1 MKLMTI
7 TDWEKLSLKIIAL
20 FATAMLISYSP
31 QFLRGFFND
40 SLYPTTYGFHNDI
53 IDADWNWGFRH
64 YLYLIMNILLFIVQI
79 TRIIKWVDKRSSN
92 DKNCFP
98 V

>member
-1 MKLMTI
+1 MKEMKI
-7 TDWEKLSLKIIAL
+7 TDWEKLSLKVILL

-40 SLYPTTYGFHNDI
+40 TLYTDQVHHDLFDT
-53 IDADWNWGFRH
+53 AWNWGFRH
-64 YLYLIMNILLFIVQI
+64 YLYFWMNIILFIIQI
-79 TRIIKWVDKRSSN
+79 ARIVKWVEIRGR